1 MHKVGHPVHMRSCRL
16 SRISAFTV
24 VLCLLLATLTAA
36 VVWAQSDESFDPLFR
51 RLAGDYEVA
60 VRWLPPAPQVGY
72 VNIALKPTIAATGES
87 VADAR
92 ILIVAEEAV
101 EEPVFEV
108 VAVNSPDSPTV
119 YRANMKFEEAGNWI
133 LHIQV
138 DSPTSGRADFRAPI
152 VVLPAPIE
160 PGLEGGWVFLGIV
173 IVLVGGSIYL
183 FMSSRR
189 ARAAREAGL

>member
-1 MHKVGHPVHMRSCRL
+1 MRHTIHKRMPRL

-51 RLAGDYEVA
+51 RQAGDYEVA

-92 ILIVAEEAV
+92 ILVVAEEAV